1 MGAIFKCSAFTGGR
15 SQLLV
20 RKRFLSFI
28 RAVLWLWKTS
38 QMLEDILE
46 DACTIALTVIFL
58 CGLWQ
63 FSVTVV
69 LSALKGMHECP
80 S

>member
-1 MGAIFKCSAFTGGR
+1 MFSCKWGEESTF
-15 SQLLV
+15 SQEKV
-20 RKRFLSFI
+20 FVFYKSC
-28 RAVLWLWKTS
+28 LWLWQTS
-38 QMLEDILE
+38 QMLEYILE
-46 DACTIALTVIFL
+46 DGMHIALTVIFL